1 MNPPLWKGLIM
12 DIILLFT
19 LSLFQ
24 SVFSY
29 KIPIKRF
36 KVKFKILMKNR

>member
-12 DIILLFT
+12 DIILLLT
-19 LSLFQ
+19 LLSLLQ

-36 KVKFKILMKNR
+36 EVKFKI